1 MIVLGT
7 NVLSAV
13 MRREADQAVVT
24 WLDLHVRISLDYS
37 GDRLRDPIW
46 SCSRPAAANG
56 SSRTRSVAPSMR
68 ISRDG
73 FSPSTTKRLVRRQG
87 SPQSDGQSEDPST
100 FVTSRSRA
108 LSPRDGRHSL
118 PVTLA
123 ISRILELR
131 WSTLGHRAKE
141 LLSA

>member
-73 FSPSTTKRLVRRQG
+73 FSPSTTKRLVRRQDAR
-87 SPQSDGQSEDPST
+87 QSDGQSGGSST
-100 FVTSRSRA
+100 FVTSRSAGIVSVQRA
-108 LSPRDGRHSL
+108 
-118 PVTLA
+118 TLA
-123 ISRILELR
+123 THNARHFQHFRIEVVEHWAPR
-131 WSTLGHRAKE
+131 
-141 LLSA
+141 